1 MNMTSTIIE
10 ATELQRLRT
19 LAHGQSPRTR
29 QVVKILNYAAI
40 PITLYFVFDLLTRFE
55 ELMDFHRGLKFF
67 GIWFV
72 AFIPFYAVLPLH
84 YKFMRKY
91 FRVFDETLSKY
102 RFVAPNGEAVTF
114 KNAKDGGTKIT
125 VTYDNGLE
133 VPYLLTL
140 LRDDHGNR
148 HGAGENLSFDLRD
161 QAIARAASSRWQTPQ
176 GKIGT
181 VVDAD
186 YQRNSDHDDLLQLK
200 FGKEVAWFPVKVLR
214 ELPAEA

>member
-1 MNMTSTIIE
+1 MTTTTIE
-10 ATELQRLRT
+10 APELQRLRK
-19 LAHGQSPRTR
+19 LAHSQLPRSR
-29 QVVKILNYAAI
+29 QVVKILNYASI
-40 PITLYFVFDLLTRFE
+40 PVSLYFVFDFLTRFE
-55 ELMDFHRGLKFF
+55 EVMDFHGGLKFF
-67 GIWFV
+67 GVWLV

-84 YKFMRKY
+84 FKFMRRY
-91 FRVFDETLSKY
+91 FQVFNEPLSKY

-114 KNAKDGGTKIT
+114 KNAQDGGTKIT

-140 LRDDHGNR
+140 LRDEHGNQ
-148 HGAGENLSFDLRD
+148 HGVGENLSFDLRD

-176 GKIGT
+176 GNVGT

-186 YQRNSDHDDLLQLK
+186 YERNSDHDDLLQLK
-200 FGKEVAWFPVKVLR
+200 FGKQVAWFPVKVLR